1 VSSGGPEF
9 FAALYA
15 VTAAVRDGDVD
26 EGEVSC
32 DVARGDWV
40 QTLTVRISRYYAE
53 EAAAEPEAEEEEEV
67 AE

>member
-1 VSSGGPEF
+1 
-9 FAALYA
+9 
-15 VTAAVRDGDVD
+15 
-26 EGEVSC
+26 
-32 DVARGDWV
+32 VARGDWV